1 MVAAIGCGRHHR
13 RMTLEDVF
21 AVHNGVATARQIL
34 ATMTDRAL
42 AHRVRAG
49 EVFRVCRGV
58 YSARPPDTTSRLRAL
73 DLLSD
78 VPIVACMN
86 TAAAMYGFDTEQ
98 DDRTHILDPGV
109 RIRTS
114 LDLIVHQRIG
124 APLKKLD
131 GRLATAPAWTAIEVA
146 RTLKRPR
153 VLAVLDAALRSGTCT
168 RTELQ
173 QALEEQRGRRG
184 VVAVRELLP
193 LADARA
199 ESPME
204 SEMRLVFI
212 DWELPTPEL
221 QYEIRDLHGQLWRLD
236 FAWPE
241 YRVAAEYDS
250 MEWHANP
257 VAVKHDRI
265 KTARLQEM
273 DWTSV
278 PTVVDDI
285 RQYPVE
291 LCTRIRR
298 HFDRAA

>member
-1 MVAAIGCGRHHR
+1 MLAASWPSRQHR
-13 RMTLEDVF
+13 YMALEEIF
-21 AVHNGVATARQIL
+21 AVHDGLATAQQLL

-42 AHRVRAG
+42 ARRIRAG
-49 EVFRVCRGV
+49 EFFRVWHGV
-58 YSARPPDTTSRLRAL
+58 YSAQAPDTECRLRAL

-86 TAAAMYGFDTEQ
+86 TAATIYGFDT
-98 DDRTHILDPGV
+98 DPDNRTHILDPGV

-114 LDLIVHQRIG
+114 RDLMVHQRIG
-124 APLKKLD
+124 APLKKID
-131 GRLATAPAWTAIEVA
+131 GRLATAPAWTAVEVA

-153 VLAVLDAALRSGTCT
+153 VLAILDAALRSGTCSQA
-168 RTELQ
+168 EMQ
-173 QALEEQRGRRG
+173 NALEEQRGRRG
-184 VVAVRELLP
+184 VVSVRELLP

-212 DWELPTPEL
+212 DWELPIPEL

-241 YRVAAEYDS
+241 FRVAAEYDS
-250 MEWHANP
+250 MEWHSNP

-265 KTARLQEM
+265 KMARLQEM
-273 DWTSV
+273 NWTSV
-278 PTVVDDI
+278 PAVVDDI
-285 RQYPVE
+285 RKYPVE
-291 LCTRIRR
+291 LCTRIKR

>member
-1 MVAAIGCGRHHR
+1 
-13 RMTLEDVF
+13 MTLDEVF
-21 AVHNGVATARQIL
+21 ATHDGLATAQQLL

-42 AHRVRAG
+42 ARRVRAG
-49 EVFRVCRGV
+49 KVFRVCHGV

-78 VPIVACMN
+78 VPIVACMG

-98 DDRTHILDPGV
+98 DDRTHILDPGM

-114 LDLIVHQRIG
+114 LDLSVHQRIG
-124 APLKKLD
+124 APLKRID
-131 GRLATAPAWTAIEVA
+131 GRLATAPAWTAVEVA

-153 VLAVLDAALRSGTCT
+153 VLATLDAALRSGTCT
-168 RTELQ
+168 RPELQ
-173 QALEEQRGRRG
+173 AALDEQRGRRG
-184 VVAVRELLP
+184 VVAVREMLP
-193 LADARA
+193 LADPRA

-212 DWELPTPEL
+212 DWELPAPEL

-241 YRVAAEYDS
+241 FRVAAEYDS
-250 MEWHANP
+250 MEWHSNP

-273 DWTSV
+273 NWTSV
-278 PTVVDDI
+278 PAVVDDI

-291 LCTRIRR
+291 LCARIKR

>member
-1 MVAAIGCGRHHR
+1 MCH
-13 RMTLEDVF
+13 
-21 AVHNGVATARQIL
+21 
-34 ATMTDRAL
+34 
-42 AHRVRAG
+42 
-49 EVFRVCRGV
+49 GV

-86 TAAAMYGFDTEQ
+86 TAAAMYGFDTEP

-114 LDLIVHQRIG
+114 LDLSVHQRIG

-146 RTLKRPR
+146 RALKRPR
-153 VLAVLDAALRSGTCT
+153 VLATLDAALRSGTCT

-173 QALEEQRGRRG
+173 QALDEQRGRRG

-212 DWELPTPEL
+212 DWELPAPEL

-250 MEWHANP
+250 MEWHSNP

-298 HFDRAA
+298 RDLTPCVGHAESRKVGGGSEMIHHDGKEKLP

>member
-1 MVAAIGCGRHHR
+1 MS
-13 RMTLEDVF
+13 LDEVF
-21 AVHNGVATARQIL
+21 ATYDGLATAQQLL

-42 AHRVRAG
+42 ARRVRAG
-49 EVFRVCRGV
+49 EVFRVCHGV
-58 YSARPPDTTSRLRAL
+58 YSAQPPDTACRLRAL
-73 DLLSD
+73 DMLSD

-86 TAAAMYGFDTEQ
+86 TAAAMYDFDTEQ

-109 RIRTS
+109 RIRPTPE
-114 LDLIVHQRIG
+114 LVVHQRIG
-124 APLKKLD
+124 APLKKID
-131 GRLATAPAWTAIEVA
+131 GRLVTAPAWTAIEVA

-153 VLAVLDAALRSGTCT
+153 VLAILDAALRSGTCSQ
-168 RTELQ
+168 TELQ

-184 VVAVRELLP
+184 VVNVREMLP

-204 SEMRLVFI
+204 SEMRLVFM
-212 DWELPTPEL
+212 DWELPAPEL
-221 QYEIRDLHGQLWRLD
+221 QYEIRDLHGKVWRLD

-241 YRVAAEYDS
+241 FRVAAEYDS
-250 MEWHANP
+250 MEWHSNP
-257 VAVKHDRI
+257 IAVKHDRI

-273 DWTSV
+273 NWTSV
-278 PTVVDDI
+278 PAVVDDI

-291 LCTRIRR
+291 LCTRIKR